1 MRILF
6 VNHTSTVGGAEQGLL
21 RLVNGFKGTH
31 EVAVACPG
39 TGALRERV
47 EGCGVESLTLPAFE
61 ASLRLN
67 PIQTPV
73 GLARLGTGSLALTRM
88 IRRFGA
94 DLVHA
99 NTPRAGLMCAIPR
112 WLGGPPVV
120 VHLRDDLPLTRV
132 GRAVRFALVHSAS
145 AVVAV
150 SEYTAR
156 RFNDGLGHAV
166 ATPVYNSIDL
176 ERFDP
181 EHVAPAPLREELGIS
196 PGAPLLAQVAQITPW
211 KGQDTAIRMVAG
223 LRGRGLD
230 AHLLIV
236 GGVTFGGRNVRHDN
250 HAFLRSLHSLAEQ
263 LGVGD
268 AIHFLGPRDD
278 VPGILRAVDLSV
290 LPSVNEPFGRAIVES
305 MAIGTPPL
313 VSAVGSGP
321 ELVDDGVSGRLLAPD
336 SSEQWVEAAHE
347 LLVDPAARER
357 MGDRARERAAGFG
370 DDAQVR
376 DVLAVYARVLGR
388 PETTISGGTP
398 EVVSW
403 R

>member
-21 RLVNGFKGTH
+21 RLVNGLKAAH

-47 EGCGVESLTLPAFE
+47 EASGVEPLAVPAFE

-67 PIQTPV
+67 PVQTPV
-73 GLARLGTGSLALTRM
+73 GLARLSAGSLALVRL

-99 NTPRAGLMCAIPR
+99 NTPRAGLMCALPR
-112 WLGGPPVV
+112 RLGAPPLV
-120 VHLRDDLPLTRV
+120 VHVRDDVPLNRA
-132 GRAVRFALVHSAS
+132 GRAVRFALIHSADG
-145 AVVAV
+145 VVAV
-150 SEYTAR
+150 SDYTAR
-156 RFNDGLGHAV
+156 RFNEGLERPV
-166 ATPVYNSIDL
+166 ATRVYNSIDL

-181 EHVAPAPLREELGIS
+181 ERVAPAPLREELGVS
-196 PGAPLLAQVAQITPW
+196 PDAALLAQVAQITPW
-211 KGQDTAIRMVAG
+211 KGQDTAIRTVAG

-250 HAFLRSLHSLAEQ
+250 HAFLRSLHSLVEQ
-263 LGVGD
+263 LDVDGAV
-268 AIHFLGPRDD
+268 HFLGPRDD
-278 VPGILRAVDLSV
+278 VPGLLRAVDLSL

-313 VSAVGSGP
+313 VSDVGSGP

-336 SSEQWVEAAHE
+336 RSEQWVEAAHE
-347 LLVDPAARER
+347 LLVDPSALAR

-388 PETTISGGTP
+388 PETTVSGGSP